1 MERSL
6 TLRQGAAALLV
17 VATAWYLASTIHEN
31 WAELRAYEW
40 RLDPG
45 LLIASLAAHVAVLAW
60 GVFVWSRALG
70 SFAGPPV
77 SYSSLLKIWSISN
90 AARYIP
96 GTVWQFVAAAEAA
109 RGAGVSRVRMLASLA
124 IHIGSVLLAAT
135 AVALLT
141 LPLTEL
147 GYPGVAGAAVLLP
160 AFVILVHPKVLNGA
174 LGLLARVS
182 RRDVL
187 RWEGTW
193 TDGLFLLGL
202 QVVSWLLYGCAFWLF
217 LRSVA
222 PFGLETLLPAAG
234 VNAASFVVGWV
245 VFLAPGGA
253 GFREAAM
260 TFLLGAY
267 VPVGV
272 AAVIAILSRLWSIAA
287 EILIALLAL
296 VLARKAAPRVP
307 PAPGA

>member
-1 MERSL
+1 MSRH
-6 TLRQGAAALLV
+6 RVARRIAAAAL
-17 VATAWYLASTIHEN
+17 VAAALYFLGHTVLAN
-31 WAELRAYEW
+31 AAELRAYEW
-40 RLDPG
+40 RVDPV
-45 LLIASLAAHVAVLAW
+45 LLISSLAAHVAVLAW
-60 GVFVWSRALG
+60 GVFVWSRALA

-141 LPLTEL
+141 LPLREL
-147 GYPGVAGAAVLLP
+147 GYPRVAGVAVLLP

-174 LGLLARVS
+174 LSLLARVS

-222 PFGLETLLPAAG
+222 PFGPETLLPAAG

-267 VPVGV
+267 VPAGV

-307 PAPGA
+307 PESGA